1 MSASKMHKD
10 KGFGKRSRY
19 NTSLI
24 ARFRTKRQ
32 LEEWTEEQRQ
42 KGHVWRFNTRYDS
55 KFGLTEYWHCA
66 VSKFDICLTYEMSVI
81 DILTYHKEDGLYI
94 CPARKKILFNSIHG
108 IFVFASSNRQHNHES
123 LPPPV
128 VDVPQVMA
136 LEPYPLQR
144 AQIINMTPRIVT
156 HPTNMESTSTN
167 AEQAGR
173 REPRG

>member
-32 LEEWTEEQRQ
+32 LEEWTEERRQ
-42 KGHVWRFNTRYDS
+42 KGLVWRFNTRYDS
-55 KFGLTEYWHCA
+55 KVGLTEYWHCA
-66 VSKFDICLTYEMSVI
+66 
-81 DILTYHKEDGLYI
+81 HKEDGLYI
-94 CPARKKILFNSIHG
+94 CPARMKILFNSIHG
-108 IFVFASSNRQHNHES
+108 IFVFASGNRQHNHDS

-156 HPTNMESTSTN
+156 HPTNVESTSTN
-167 AEQAGR
+167 AEQTGS